1 MPLLAGAIIG
11 ALIQVLTSLVGRI
24 LVALAIT
31 YTSYSGVTMMVDY
44 LKQIFVQNAVNS
56 GAVGLGVLHTF
67 QLDGAFGL
75 IVGAAVAKLTLR
87 GLTAAGSITKMKI
100 K

>member
-1 MPLLAGAIIG
+1 MPILAGAIIG

-24 LVALAIT
+24 LVALAIS
-31 YTSYSGVTMMVDY
+31 YTTYSGVTALVSH
-44 LKQIFVQNAVNS
+44 LKDVFVQNAIS
-56 GAVGLGVLHTF
+56 AGAVATGVLHTL

-87 GLTAAGSITKMKI
+87 GLTAAGTIIRMKI

>member
-1 MPLLAGAIIG
+1 MPILAGAIIG

-24 LVALAIT
+24 LVALAIS
-31 YTSYSGVTMMVDY
+31 YTTYSGVTALVSH
-44 LKQIFVQNAVNS
+44 LKEVFVQNAMSAGSVVT
-56 GAVGLGVLHTF
+56 GFLHTL

-87 GLTAAGSITKMKI
+87 GLTAAGTITRMKI